1 MTVEVQL
8 QSLSA
13 RQAVVTGGARG
24 LGLATARSL
33 AQAGAA
39 VTIGDLDADL
49 ARSAAS
55 AIRAEGLQADAA
67 PLDVSDSASVQAFFD
82 RFARLDILVNNAG
95 VQQRV
100 CALAD
105 LSDLEWHRVLSVNL
119 CGAFYCSRAAARLM
133 QRQESGV
140 IINLSSINGLS
151 PVALVGSYNAAKAAV
166 ISLTKTLAIEL
177 AAYGVRVN
185 AVCPGPVMTQMNEQV
200 MADRAATLQVS
211 RDEMVER
218 VRRSIPLGR
227 WGEPEDIAN
236 MVAFLASP
244 AANWITGE
252 VIRVSGGLEGVSATP
267 PRAQAQAHP

>member
-1 MTVEVQL
+1 M
-8 QSLSA
+8 
-13 RQAVVTGGARG
+13 
-24 LGLATARSL
+24 ATARSL

-55 AIRAEGLQADAA
+55 AIRAEGSQADAA